1 MTSCG
6 AGSASSAWTR
16 WSAWPPVPDST
27 CASKSGGLPP
37 NSPILSEPS
46 PAVRERGIAPGL
58 CARLVQRAADDL
70 PGKRVGQL
78 AALIE
83 HRAVDDDII
92 DADRLALYFDAAAGQ
107 RRRRLAR
114 LLRDRVGV
122 EDRDVGDLAGGDK
135 AAVGDVVH
143 QRSLAGQ
150 PIDRLFERHRLL
162 LAHPVTEQ
170 VGAGLVPVGGM
181 RPAAAIAGA
190 DHRVRRPEDVLLHF
204 WIMVAVDRL
213 ETGLQIVVE
222 RQVEE
227 GVHDALVLL
236 LGDLLDR
243 LAFEVAVLA
252 LGGHEHLH
260 EVPAPV
266 EQAADA
272 TEPVG
277 HAALLVDRAL
287 DRLGRQRLADFRVAE
302 GLDPLAIG
310 PR

>member
-16 WSAWPPVPDST
+16 WSAWPHVPGST

-37 NSPILSEPS
+37 NSLSEPS

-122 EDRDVGDLAGGDK
+122 EDRDVGDL
-135 AAVGDVVH
+135 
-143 QRSLAGQ
+143 
-150 PIDRLFERHRLL
+150 
-162 LAHPVTEQ
+162 
-170 VGAGLVPVGGM
+170 
-181 RPAAAIAGA
+181 
-190 DHRVRRPEDVLLHF
+190 
-204 WIMVAVDRL
+204 
-213 ETGLQIVVE
+213 
-222 RQVEE
+222 
-227 GVHDALVLL
+227 
-236 LGDLLDR
+236 
-243 LAFEVAVLA
+243 
-252 LGGHEHLH
+252 
-260 EVPAPV
+260 
-266 EQAADA
+266 
-272 TEPVG
+272 
-277 HAALLVDRAL
+277 
-287 DRLGRQRLADFRVAE
+287 
-302 GLDPLAIG
+302 
-310 PR
+310 